1 MHQLARESCMATGM
15 IKTVLWLHSRK
26 CNLHGSALV
35 CMPIDVV
42 VVVIPVID
50 YEKRTLYIGMHAISE
65 ILAVCMAAPN

>member
-1 MHQLARESCMATGM
+1 MAAQQEM
-15 IKTVLWLHSRK
+15 QPA
-26 CNLHGSALV
+26 SALV